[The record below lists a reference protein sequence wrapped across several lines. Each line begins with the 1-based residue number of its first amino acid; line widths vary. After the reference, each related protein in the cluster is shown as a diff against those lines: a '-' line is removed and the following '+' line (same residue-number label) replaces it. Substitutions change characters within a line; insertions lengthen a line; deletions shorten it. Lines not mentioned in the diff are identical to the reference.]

1 MGKCIHE
8 TAIARYILREPT
20 NHFFSQTVVLCIVEL
35 SGHEQISGGSIFG
48 FSCDGVGV

>member
-1 MGKCIHE
+1 MGSVFMKLQLLDTSYENQQI
-8 TAIARYILREPT
+8 I
-20 NHFFSQTVVLCIVEL
+20 FFSQTVVLCIVEL